1 MVDIK
6 NLEVNV
12 WHIIVFELLRFMI
25 AINMLFI
32 ENRLMKHSYVINRLV
47 VIYLNQQRI

>member
-25 AINMLFI
+25 AINMLL